1 MDLIKVVI
9 KEELILEKRRRKKKV
24 KRDACYYKVRS
35 RYDVWPSAYASGALS
50 KCRKVGAD
58 NWGNSTKES
67 EEHIDEKWSEKYKK
81 SVDCNN
87 PKGFSQRAHC
97 QGRKKNEET
106 FNIDELITE
115 KRKLTSKPGS
125 ESNLRDWFKRKG
137 AKGSTGGWVDCNTC
151 RKDKET
157 GRTKCKPCGRQ
168 EGEKRSKYPA
178 CRPTPGSCKKYK
190 SSKGKSWGKKAK
202 NESISES
209 LLYHLENNIPLN
221 ENVYRYG
228 SEGYFNLINETR
240 ELYLKGLIEL
250 NEEDTEFI
258 KTDIGKKGI
267 FNGEEVWLDI
277 FYEEEIEEK
286 VNEANIEKIKSSC
299 RNKIKTETERSGK
312 PFPSAEASGK
322 IAKCIKDG
330 SGDNS
335 SKLNE
340 AEYQGK
346 KVQLNKPKRG
356 GSKKFYVY
364 TKCGDRVRKISF
376 GAKSGGGNLA
386 VKLRNPKARKAFSD
400 RHKCPQKNDK
410 CSAGY
415 WACRLPRYAKS
426 LGLSGGGTWW

>member
-1 MDLIKVVI
+1 MDIKEII
-9 KEELILEKRRRKKKV
+9 KEELLFERKRRKKK
-24 KRDACYYKVRS
+24 KRDACYYKVKS

-50 KCRKVGAD
+50 KCRKVGAA
-58 NWGNSTKES
+58 NWGNSTKE
-67 EEHIDEKWSEKYKK
+67 EDGHLEEKWSEEYKK
-81 SVDCNN
+81 SIDCDN
-87 PKGFSQRAHC
+87 PKGFSQKAHC
-97 QGRKKNEET
+97 QGRKKNESVFELE
-106 FNIDELITE
+106 DLITE
-115 KRKLTSKPGS
+115 KRKLTPKPGS

-151 RKDKET
+151 RKDSET
-157 GRTKCKPCGRQ
+157 GRNKCKPCGRQ

-190 SSKGKSWGKKAK
+190 SSKGKSWGRKAK

-209 LLYHLENNIPLN
+209 VLYHIENRIPLT

-240 ELYLKGLIEL
+240 ELYLKGEIEL
-250 NEEDTEFI
+250 SYLDEELI
-258 KTDIGKKGI
+258 KTDIGKKGVYE
-267 FNGEEVWLDI
+267 GKVVWLDI
-277 FYEEEIEEK
+277 LYEEEEEL
-286 VNEANIEKIKSSC
+286 I
-299 RNKIKTETERSGK
+299 
-312 PFPSAEASGK
+312 
-322 IAKCIKDG
+322 
-330 SGDNS
+330 
-335 SKLNE
+335 NE

-364 TKCGDRVRKISF
+364 TKCGGKVKKVSF
-376 GAKSGGGNLA
+376 GAKSGGGTLA
-386 VKLRNPKARKAFSD
+386 VKLRDPKARKAFAD
-400 RHKCPQKNDK
+400 RHNCPQKNDK

>member
-1 MDLIKVVI
+1 MDIKEII
-9 KEELILEKRRRKKKV
+9 KEELLFERKRRKKK
-24 KRDACYYKVRS
+24 KRDACYYKVKS

-50 KCRKVGAD
+50 KCRKVGAA
-58 NWGNSTKES
+58 NWGNSTKE
-67 EEHIDEKWSEKYKK
+67 EDGHLEEKWSEEYKK
-81 SVDCNN
+81 SIDCDN
-87 PKGFSQRAHC
+87 PKGFSQKAHC
-97 QGRKKNEET
+97 QGRKKNESVFELE
-106 FNIDELITE
+106 DLITE

-151 RKDKET
+151 RKDSET
-157 GRTKCKPCGRQ
+157 GRNKCKPCGRQ

-190 SSKGKSWGKKAK
+190 SSKGKSWGRKAK

-209 LLYHLENNIPLN
+209 VLYHIENRIPLT

-240 ELYLKGLIEL
+240 ELYLKGEIEL
-250 NEEDTEFI
+250 SYLDEELI
-258 KTDIGKKGI
+258 KTDIGKKGVYE
-267 FNGEEVWLDI
+267 GKGVWLDI
-277 FYEEEIEEK
+277 LYEEEEEL
-286 VNEANIEKIKSSC
+286 I
-299 RNKIKTETERSGK
+299 
-312 PFPSAEASGK
+312 
-322 IAKCIKDG
+322 
-330 SGDNS
+330 
-335 SKLNE
+335 NE

-364 TKCGDRVRKISF
+364 TKCGGKVKKVSF
-376 GAKSGGGNLA
+376 GAKSGGGTLA
-386 VKLRNPKARKAFSD
+386 VKLRDPKARKAFAD
-400 RHKCPQKNDK
+400 RHNCPQKNDK

>member
-1 MDLIKVVI
+1 MEFNED
-9 KEELILEKRRRKKKV
+9 ILNEKK
-24 KRDACYYKVRS
+24 DACYHKVKS

-50 KCRKVGAD
+50 KCRKVGAS
-58 NWGNSTKES
+58 NWGNSTKE
-67 EEHIDEKWSEKYKK
+67 EDGHLEEKWSEEYKK
-81 SVDCNN
+81 SIDCNN
-87 PKGFSQRAHC
+87 PKGFSQKAHC
-97 QGRKKNEET
+97 QGRNKNESVFELE
-106 FNIDELITE
+106 DLITE

-151 RKDKET
+151 REDSKT
-157 GRTKCKPCGRQ
+157 GRKKCKPCGRQ

-190 SSKGKSWGKKAK
+190 SSKGRSWGKKAK

-209 LLYHLENNIPLN
+209 LLYHIENRIPLT

-240 ELYLKGLIEL
+240 ELYLRGEIEL
-250 NEEDTEFI
+250 SRLDEEFI
-258 KTDIGKKGI
+258 NTDIGKKGI
-267 FNGEEVWLDI
+267 YEGKEVWLDI
-277 FYEEEIEEK
+277 LYEEEEEL
-286 VNEANIEKIKSSC
+286 I
-299 RNKIKTETERSGK
+299 
-312 PFPSAEASGK
+312 
-322 IAKCIKDG
+322 
-330 SGDNS
+330 
-335 SKLNE
+335 NE

-376 GAKSGGGNLA
+376 GAKSGGGTLA
-386 VKLRNPKARKAFSD
+386 VKLRDPKARKAFAD
-400 RHKCPQKNDK
+400 RHNCPQKNDK

>member
-1 MDLIKVVI
+1 MDIKEII
-9 KEELILEKRRRKKKV
+9 KEELLFERKRRKKK
-24 KRDACYYKVRS
+24 KRDACYYKVKS

-50 KCRKVGAD
+50 KCRKVGAA
-58 NWGNSTKES
+58 NWGNSTKE
-67 EEHIDEKWSEKYKK
+67 EDGHLEEKWSEEYKK
-81 SVDCNN
+81 SIDCDN
-87 PKGFSQRAHC
+87 PKGFSQKAHC
-97 QGRKKNEET
+97 QGRKKNESVFELE
-106 FNIDELITE
+106 DLITE
-115 KRKLTSKPGS
+115 KRKLTPKPGS

-151 RKDKET
+151 RKDSET
-157 GRTKCKPCGRQ
+157 GRNKCKPCGRQ

-190 SSKGKSWGKKAK
+190 SSKGKSWGRKAK

-209 LLYHLENNIPLN
+209 VLYHIENRIPLT

-240 ELYLKGLIEL
+240 ELYLKGEIEL
-250 NEEDTEFI
+250 SYLDEELI
-258 KTDIGKKGI
+258 KTDIGKKGVYE
-267 FNGEEVWLDI
+267 GKGVWLDI
-277 FYEEEIEEK
+277 LYEEEEEL
-286 VNEANIEKIKSSC
+286 I
-299 RNKIKTETERSGK
+299 
-312 PFPSAEASGK
+312 
-322 IAKCIKDG
+322 
-330 SGDNS
+330 
-335 SKLNE
+335 NE

-364 TKCGDRVRKISF
+364 TKCGGKVKKVSF
-376 GAKSGGGNLA
+376 GAKSGGGTLA
-386 VKLRNPKARKAFSD
+386 VKLRDPKARKAFAD
-400 RHKCPQKNDK
+400 RHNCPQKNDK

>member
-1 MDLIKVVI
+1 MDIKEII
-9 KEELILEKRRRKKKV
+9 KEELLFERKRRKKK
-24 KRDACYYKVRS
+24 KRDACYYKVKS

-50 KCRKVGAD
+50 KCRKVGAA
-58 NWGNSTKES
+58 NWGNSTKE
-67 EEHIDEKWSEKYKK
+67 EDGHLEEKWSEEYKK
-81 SVDCNN
+81 SIDCDN
-87 PKGFSQRAHC
+87 PKGFSQKAHC
-97 QGRKKNEET
+97 QGRKKNESVFELE
-106 FNIDELITE
+106 DLITE

-151 RKDKET
+151 REDSKT
-157 GRTKCKPCGRQ
+157 GRKKCKPCGRQ

-190 SSKGKSWGKKAK
+190 SSKGKSWGRKAK

-209 LLYHLENNIPLN
+209 VLYHIENRIPLT

-240 ELYLKGLIEL
+240 ELYLKGQINLSEQDVELI
-250 NEEDTEFI
+250 N
-258 KTDIGKKGI
+258 TDIGKKGVYE
-267 FNGEEVWLDI
+267 GKEVWLDI
-277 FYEEEIEEK
+277 LYEEEEEL
-286 VNEANIEKIKSSC
+286 I
-299 RNKIKTETERSGK
+299 
-312 PFPSAEASGK
+312 
-322 IAKCIKDG
+322 
-330 SGDNS
+330 
-335 SKLNE
+335 NE

-364 TKCGDRVRKISF
+364 TKCGDKVKKVSF
-376 GAKSGGGNLA
+376 GAKSGGGKLA
-386 VKLRNPKARKAFSD
+386 VKLRDPKARKAFSD

>member
-9 KEELILEKRRRKKKV
+9 KEELILEKRRKKKKV

-81 SVDCNN
+81 SIDCNN

-286 VNEANIEKIKSSC
+286 VI
-299 RNKIKTETERSGK
+299 
-312 PFPSAEASGK
+312 
-322 IAKCIKDG
+322 
-330 SGDNS
+330 
-335 SKLNE
+335 NE

>member
-1 MDLIKVVI
+1 MDIKQII
-9 KEELILEKRRRKKKV
+9 KEELLFEKRKRRKKKK
-24 KRDACYYKVRS
+24 KRDACYYKVKS

-58 NWGNSTKES
+58 NWGNSTDES
-67 EEHIDEKWSEKYKK
+67 EELVDEKWSEKYKR
-81 SVDCNN
+81 SIDCNN

-97 QGRKKNEET
+97 QGRKKNESVFELE
-106 FNIDELITE
+106 DLITE

-125 ESNLRDWFKRKG
+125 ESNLGDWFKRKG

-151 RKDKET
+151 RKDSET
-157 GRTKCKPCGRQ
+157 GRTKCKPCGRK
-168 EGEKRSKYPA
+168 EGEDRKYPA

-209 LLYHLENNIPLN
+209 LLYHIENRIPLT

-240 ELYLKGLIEL
+240 ELYLRGEIEL
-250 NEEDTEFI
+250 SHLDEEFI
-258 KTDIGKKGI
+258 NTDIGKKGI
-267 FNGEEVWLDI
+267 YEGEEVWLDI
-277 FYEEEIEEK
+277 LYEEEEEL
-286 VNEANIEKIKSSC
+286 I
-299 RNKIKTETERSGK
+299 
-312 PFPSAEASGK
+312 
-322 IAKCIKDG
+322 
-330 SGDNS
+330 
-335 SKLNE
+335 NE

-376 GAKSGGGNLA
+376 GAKSGGGTLA
-386 VKLRNPKARKAFSD
+386 VKLRDPKARKAFAD
-400 RHKCPQKNDK
+400 RHNCPQKNDK

-426 LGLSGGGTWW
+426 LRLSGGGTWW

>member
-1 MDLIKVVI
+1 MNIKKII
-9 KEELILEKRRRKKKV
+9 KEALLSEKQ
-24 KRDACYYKVRS
+24 DACYHKVKS
-35 RYDVWPSAYASGALS
+35 RYKVWPSAYASGALA
-50 KCRKVGAD
+50 KCRKVGAS
-58 NWGNSTKES
+58 NWGNSTKE
-67 EEHIDEKWSEKYKK
+67 EDEHLEEKWSEKYKK
-81 SVDCNN
+81 SIDCDN
-87 PKGFSQRAHC
+87 PKGFSQKAHC
-97 QGRKKNEET
+97 QGRKKNESVFELE
-106 FNIDELITE
+106 DLITE

-151 RKDKET
+151 KKDSKT

-209 LLYHLENNIPLN
+209 LLYHIENRIPLT

-240 ELYLKGLIEL
+240 ELYLRGEIEL
-250 NEEDTEFI
+250 SHLDEEFI

-267 FNGEEVWLDI
+267 YEGEEVWLDI
-277 FYEEEIEEK
+277 LYEEEEEL
-286 VNEANIEKIKSSC
+286 I
-299 RNKIKTETERSGK
+299 
-312 PFPSAEASGK
+312 
-322 IAKCIKDG
+322 
-330 SGDNS
+330 
-335 SKLNE
+335 NE

-376 GAKSGGGNLA
+376 GAKSGGGTLA
-386 VKLRNPKARKAFSD
+386 VKLRDPKARKAFAD
-400 RHKCPQKNDK
+400 RHKCSQKNDK